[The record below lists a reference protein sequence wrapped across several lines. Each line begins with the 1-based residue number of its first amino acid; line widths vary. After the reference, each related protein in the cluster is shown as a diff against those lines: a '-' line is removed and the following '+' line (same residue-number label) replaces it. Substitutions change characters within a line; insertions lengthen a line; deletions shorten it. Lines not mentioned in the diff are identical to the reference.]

1 MWKPEYRIAAD
12 RSGLRYPSDLTG
24 AERGQDLDGPHQGLA
39 STVFRDRAQ
48 LMSNYDDVH
57 ERRLERLGGGGSD
70 RLRRRLGERPAHQLD
85 RLARS
90 QARIFERRCRRPQC
104 VEVFFRHPDHNRYPS
119 PLSRSA

>member
-48 LMSNYDDVH
+48 LMSAASSALVVAAATALDAAS
-57 ERRLERLGGGGSD
+57 GSA
-70 RLRRRLGERPAHQLD
+70 RPTSSIGLPAARPGYSSVAAAALSASRSSSVIQTITAIHQHFLD
-85 RLARS
+85 R
-90 QARIFERRCRRPQC
+90 P
-104 VEVFFRHPDHNRYPS
+104 N
-119 PLSRSA
+119 

>member
-70 RLRRRLGERPAHQLD
+70 RLRRRLGERPAQQLD
-85 RLARS
+85 RLAGDVAEAGS
-90 QARIFERRCRRPQC
+90 
-104 VEVFFRHPDHNRYPS
+104 
-119 PLSRSA
+119 